1 VDVATEQVTTPL
13 GRPRPRLS
21 AAEHRRRRR
30 RYDRHRTLTAYA
42 FLAPNLLFFTLF
54 LLLPVVW
61 LGWLTFHTG
70 GVLEP
75 VRFVGLHNWAKVFTN
90 ALVLKTI
97 GNTLL
102 YCLMAI
108 PAVFVLAMM
117 LALCLKTISH
127 GTVTIRAILYLPT
140 LQPVLTAALM
150 WTFVVHPDF
159 GALNLIARAVSGE
172 SVNFL
177 GSTALAL
184 PTIAMVEVWRGV
196 GFWTLLFFA
205 GLLAMPRELFHAAA
219 LDGAGALRRFVDLTL
234 PLLRPTF
241 YFAVVFATIVN
252 LQLFDSVFALTD
264 GGPVNSTATIAWY
277 VYRSLFAFGN
287 TGFGATLSFVLVLVV
302 LVLTGTQLLLFREK
316 RG

>member
-1 VDVATEQVTTPL
+1 MDAAAENGATAL
-13 GRPRPRLS
+13 SRPRPRLS
-21 AAEHRRRRR
+21 AAEHRRLRR
-30 RYDRHRTLTAYA
+30 RYDRHRTLTAYG
-42 FLAPNLLFFTLF
+42 FLAPNLVFFTLF
-54 LLLPVVW
+54 LLLPVMW

-75 VRFVGLHNWAKVFTN
+75 VRFVGLRNWAQVFDD

-108 PAVFVLAMM
+108 PSVFILAMI
-117 LALCLKTISH
+117 LALCLKNVRH
-127 GTVTIRAILYLPT
+127 GTVTIRAVLYLPT

-159 GALNLIARAVSGE
+159 GALNLIARAVSGAP
-172 SVNFL
+172 VNFL
-177 GSTALAL
+177 GSTSLAL
-184 PTIAMVEVWRGV
+184 PTIAMVEVWRGL

-205 GLLAMPRELFHAAA
+205 GLLAMPRDLFYAAS

-241 YFAVVFATIVN
+241 YFAVVFCTQVN
-252 LQLFDSVFALTD
+252 Q
-264 GGPVNSTATIAWY
+264 
-277 VYRSLFAFGN
+277 
-287 TGFGATLSFVLVLVV
+287 
-302 LVLTGTQLLLFREK
+302 QLLD
-316 RG
+316 